1 MNLSMKMMQCGAL
14 LGGALLLFGAC
25 AGETEPSGSQ
35 TQPCP
40 AGIVCGGVCLNHQ
53 SDPNNCGACG
63 NSCGGL
69 FCSQGQCTSECAV
82 GETACGQAC
91 ENLQTSFT
99 NCGSCG
105 NVCASGVCNN
115 GVCQEPISGSGGAQG
130 TGGGDPGTG
139 GGNPGSGGGSSSGD
153 LGGYHTHGDWAGF
166 AFTFADGG
174 ATITPESFEDMLNQ
188 DGPYCVKGT
197 VQATADYTSIAAVGV
212 NVSQPK
218 IEDAP
223 VNIIDASGEGLLID
237 FTVNSGAD
245 GIRVQIED
253 GTDPSAPDAADHR
266 WCVNFTGSQ
275 TNPPVVIP
283 WESFN
288 TECWAG
294 GDGKAFDPTKD
305 KIAKVILYIPDAGPM
320 GTAQNFDFCLNDI
333 GPANV
338 QGRGTGQ
345 IVASCGNTSS
355 WSGSTNVTDQ
365 YAKIATSDNKYRFQN
380 NGWGWDQGGG
390 SHTASLLPGVG
401 YRVTS
406 QTCSRTGAEPCSY
419 PSVYI
424 GTNSGGDAKTS
435 GNGLPAAIS
444 SITSLPTCLG
454 WSSGTAGAR
463 DEYNV
468 AYDVWFANDP
478 GAGHA
483 DEFLMV
489 WFRKPPSYQPAGAP
503 VQNGVVIGDQTWT
516 VWYGPQHQGRPVV
529 SYVAPNDRADGQAY
543 SFNLRDFMD
552 DAIDRGYLTP
562 SLHLVAV
569 MGGTEIW
576 GGGQGVSIDGFK
588 AELQ

>member
-266 WCVNFTGSQ
+266 WCVNFMGSQ

-288 TECWAG
+288 TECWTG
-294 GDGKAFDPTKD
+294 GDGKDFDPTKD
-305 KIAKVILYIPDAGPM
+305 KIAKVILYVPDAGSKDG

-338 QGRGTGQ
+338 QGRGTGE
-345 IVASCGNTSS
+345 IVDSCGNNVSWTTTST
-355 WSGSTNVTDQ
+355 GDQ
-365 YAKIATSDNKYRFQN
+365 YANIATSNNRYRYQN
-380 NGWGWDQGGG
+380 NGWGWQGG
-390 SHTASLLPGVG
+390 SHSVSLLPGAG
-401 YRVTS
+401 YQLTT
-406 QTCSRTGAEPCSY
+406 QTCSRSDAVPCSF

-424 GTNSGGDAKTS
+424 GTSADNNRTE
-435 GNGLPAAIS
+435 GNGLPKQIS
-444 SITSLPTCLG
+444 SINSVPTCLG
-454 WSSGTAGAR
+454 WSSGSAGAR

-468 AYDVWFANDP
+468 SYDVWFASNS
-478 GAGHA
+478 GASYA

-489 WFRKPPSYQPAGAP
+489 WLRKPPTFQPAGEI
-503 VQNGVVIGDQTWT
+503 VVNGVVIGDQTWT
-516 VWYGPQHQGRPVV
+516 VSFGPNHDGDNVV
-529 SYVAPNDRADGQAY
+529 SYVAPNDRADGKAY
-543 SFNLRDFMD
+543 SFDLKDFID
-552 DAIDRGYLTP
+552 DALARGYLTP
-562 SLHLVAV
+562 SYHLISV

-576 GGGQGVSIDGFK
+576 GGGQGASITGFR
-588 AELQ
+588 AEVQ